1 MSVKTPP
8 IKIALMAVGDS
19 SWQGGIQYI
28 TNIINALN
36 SIKEEGELE
45 IHLLKWETQVFNN
58 LQKFNRHAIIL
69 HSIEEKIPS
78 FTLLNRIYWFI
89 QRKFFKRINPRY
101 ENYFIEQKFDFVY
114 PALLS
119 NCGGRLNSAAWIAD
133 FQYHHFP
140 TGHSEETTKQAKLTI
155 SGIANNAKKI
165 VLSSHFCERDAYSL
179 FPQTKGKSF
188 VMPFA
193 VYIDKLHLKEQYLEE
208 ARNKYGIQ
216 GSYIMVSNLFAHTK
230 NHKTL
235 FEALG
240 ILRKKGKKVA
250 LVCTGNIVNYSDLG
264 FANEV
269 LQMLTDNG
277 IRDQVSLLGLIP
289 RHYQVALYRMA
300 TALVQPSINEG
311 WSTFVEE
318 AKALGKDLLM
328 SDLEVHEEQ
337 YPNNPYVFRA
347 LDPSDLAQKIDKV
360 LLNNAETHFPDLK
373 RENSTFDKYQGEVIS
388 FGNRFLEIG
397 SKKV

>member
-1 MSVKTPP
+1 MSVKISP

-45 IHLLKWETQVFNN
+45 IHLLKWETQVFND
-58 LQKFNRHAIIL
+58 LQKFDRHTIVI
-69 HSIEEKIPS
+69 HSIEKIIPS
-78 FTLLNRIYWFI
+78 FTLRNRIYWFI
-89 QRKFFKRINPRY
+89 QRRFFNRINPRY

-119 NCGGRLNSAAWIAD
+119 DCGGRLNSAAWIAD

-140 TGHSEETTKQAKLTI
+140 TGHSEETTKQAKVTI
-155 SGIANNAKKI
+155 RGIANDAKKI
-165 VLSSHFCERDAYSL
+165 VLSSHFCERDAYLL

-193 VYIDKLHLKEQYLEE
+193 VYIDKLHLQEQYLEE

-216 GSYIMVSNLFAHTK
+216 GSYLMVSNLFALTK

-235 FEALG
+235 FDALG
-240 ILRKKGKKVA
+240 ILRRQGKKVS
-250 LVCTGNIVNYSDLG
+250 LVCTGNIVNYGHLG

-277 IRDQVSLLGLIP
+277 IRDQVALLGLIP
-289 RHYQVALYRMA
+289 RHHQVALYRMA

-311 WSTFVEE
+311 WSTLVEE

-337 YPNNPYVFRA
+337 YPNNPYLFKA
-347 LDPSDLAQKIDKV
+347 LDAADLAQKIDMV
-360 LLNNAETHFPDLK
+360 LAHSDKKYFPDLT
-373 RENSTFDKYQGEVIS
+373 REGGALEKYQKEVIC
-388 FGNRFLEIG
+388 FGNNFFEIA
-397 SKKV
+397 ST

>member
-1 MSVKTPP
+1 MSVTKPP
-8 IKIALMAVGDS
+8 FKIALMAVGDS

-45 IHLLKWETQVFNN
+45 IHLLKWETQVFND
-58 LQKFNRHAIIL
+58 LQNFQRHPIIL
-69 HSIEEKIPS
+69 HSIEEKIPP
-78 FTLLNRIYWFI
+78 FTLSKRIYWFI
-89 QRKFFKRINPRY
+89 QRKFFNRINPRY
-101 ENYFIEQKFDFVY
+101 ENYFIEQKFDFVF

-119 NCGGRLNSAAWIAD
+119 DCGGRLNSAAWIAD

-140 TGHSEETTKQAKLTI
+140 TGHNAEGTKQAKITI
-155 SGIANNAKKI
+155 SGIASNAKKI
-165 VLSSHFCERDAYSL
+165 VLSSYFCERDAYSL

-193 VYIDKLHLKEQYLEE
+193 VYIDKLHLQEQYLEE

-216 GSYIMVSNLFAHTK
+216 GHYLMVSNLFAFTK

-240 ILRKKGKKVA
+240 ILRRQGKKVS
-250 LVCTGNIVNYSDLG
+250 LVCTGNIVNYADLG

-269 LQMLTDNG
+269 LQMLTNNG

-311 WSTFVEE
+311 WSTLVEE

-337 YPNNPYVFRA
+337 YPKNPYLFKA
-347 LDPSDLAQKIDKV
+347 LDAADLAQKIELVLAHNDKK
-360 LLNNAETHFPDLK
+360 HFPDLK
-373 RENSTFDKYQGEVIS
+373 RENSALETYQKEVLS
-388 FGNRFLEIG
+388 FGNRFLEIT
-397 SKKV
+397 SK